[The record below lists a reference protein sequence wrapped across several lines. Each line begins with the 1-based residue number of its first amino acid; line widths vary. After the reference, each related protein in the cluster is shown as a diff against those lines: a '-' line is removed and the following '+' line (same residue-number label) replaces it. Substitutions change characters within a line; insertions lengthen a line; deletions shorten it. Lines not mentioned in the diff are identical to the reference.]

1 VADVV
6 IDSSFA
12 IAFMLEEEHSGYA
25 RDAVQ
30 SFGDASLR
38 APALICWE
46 VANALQ
52 VKSRRGQLPPDERA
66 QHLVTFELLGIHLEP
81 APTSEMLLGLAQLSD
96 RTGLTIY
103 DASYLDLGL
112 VWGAELATIDRKL
125 AEAARA
131 EGVTVHCPF

>member
-1 VADVV
+1 MPDIV

-12 IAFMLEEEHSGYA
+12 IAFMVEEEHSRYA
-25 RDAVQ
+25 RDAVEAF
-30 SFGDASLR
+30 SGASLG

-52 VKSRRGQLPPDERA
+52 PKTRRGQLPPHERA
-66 QHLVTFELLGIHLEP
+66 EHLVTFELLGIELEP
-81 APTSEMLLGLAQLSD
+81 DPESEVLIRVAQLSD

-112 VWGAELATIDRKL
+112 ALAAQLATIDRRL
-125 AEAARA
+125 ALAARA
-131 EGVTVHCPF
+131 EGLTVHSPF